1 MMVPPRASQ
10 SWRYSSGTGAISG
23 PLDLARGI
31 EETPGLPRDAS
42 HSRRNAPRKDSPRLD
57 ALLVERDFVESRARA
72 QALIMA
78 GVVRVDGEVITK
90 AGSRIAPD
98 AEVVVES
105 PRQSPFVSRA
115 GEKLDHALDTFG
127 IHVESRDCIDAGA
140 STGGFTDV
148 LLRRGAR
155 RVVAVDVGY
164 GQLDWS
170 LRQDPRV
177 VVMERT
183 NVRYLSGEDLP
194 FSPDLLVADLSF
206 ISLTVALGHLLS
218 TTPSIEEAV
227 VLVKPQFEA
236 GPEHVGRGGL
246 VREAAVRAAVLC
258 GVAEAF
264 ERSGFGA
271 AEVTRSPLPGR
282 RAGNVEYP
290 LRLVRGAETTLN
302 ERRILAAIGDE
313 L

>member
-1 MMVPPRASQ
+1 M
-10 SWRYSSGTGAISG
+10 
-23 PLDLARGI
+23 ARRS
-31 EETPGLPRDAS
+31 EEAPSLPRDAS
-42 HSRRNAPRKDSPRLD
+42 QRNAPRKNSPRLD
-57 ALLVERDFVESRARA
+57 VLLVKQGLVESRARA

-78 GVVRVDGEVITK
+78 GAVRIDGEVITK
-90 AGSRIAPD
+90 AGSRIAPTSG
-98 AEVVVES
+98 VVVED
-105 PRQSPFVSRA
+105 PRENSFVSRA
-115 GEKLDHALDTFG
+115 GEKLDHALGAFG
-127 IHVESRDCIDAGA
+127 IQVEGRDCIDAGA

-148 LLRRGAR
+148 LLRWGAR

-170 LRQDPRV
+170 LRRDQRV

-183 NVRYLSGEDLP
+183 NVRYLSGDELP

-206 ISLTVALGHLLS
+206 ISLAIALGHLLS

-236 GPEHVGRGGL
+236 GQEHVGRGGL
-246 VREAAVRAAVLC
+246 VRDAAVRAAVLR
-258 GVAEAF
+258 GVVEAF
-264 ERSGFGA
+264 ECTGFGA
-271 AEVTRSPLPGR
+271 VEVTPSPVAGR

-290 LRLVRGAETTLN
+290 LRLVRSAETMLD
-302 ERRILAAIGDE
+302 EGRILAVVGHE

>member
-1 MMVPPRASQ
+1 M
-10 SWRYSSGTGAISG
+10 
-23 PLDLARGI
+23 
-31 EETPGLPRDAS
+31 PRDTS
-42 HSRRNAPRKDSPRLD
+42 RSRRNAPRKDSPRLD
-57 ALLVERDFVESRARA
+57 SLLVEKGLVDSRARA
-72 QALIMA
+72 QSLVMSGA
-78 GVVRVDGEVITK
+78 VRVDGDVTTK
-90 AGSRIAPD
+90 AGYRVAPD
-98 AEVVVES
+98 SKVVVES
-105 PRQSPFVSRA
+105 PRESSFVSRA
-115 GEKLDHALDTFG
+115 GEKLDHALGAFG
-127 IHVESRDCIDAGA
+127 IRVEGRDCIDAGA
-140 STGGFTDV
+140 STGGFTEV

-155 RVVAVDVGY
+155 RVAAVDVGY

-170 LRQDPRV
+170 LRQDSRV

-236 GPEHVGRGGL
+236 GPDLVGRGGL
-246 VREAAVRAAVLC
+246 VRDAAVRVAVLRD
-258 GVAEAF
+258 VVEAF
-264 ERSGFGA
+264 ERMGFGA
-271 AEVTRSPLPGR
+271 VEVTRSPVAGR

-290 LRLVRGAETTLN
+290 LRLLRGAETLIDSGW
-302 ERRILAAIGDE
+302 ILALAGEE

>member
-1 MMVPPRASQ
+1 
-10 SWRYSSGTGAISG
+10 
-23 PLDLARGI
+23 LAREI
-31 EETPGLPRDAS
+31 EETIGLPRDTS
-42 HSRRNAPRKDSPRLD
+42 RSRRNAPRKDSPRLD
-57 ALLVERDFVESRARA
+57 SLLVEKGLVDSRARA
-72 QALIMA
+72 QSLVMSGA
-78 GVVRVDGEVITK
+78 VRVDGDVTTK
-90 AGSRIAPD
+90 AGYRVAPD
-98 AEVVVES
+98 SKVVVES
-105 PRQSPFVSRA
+105 PRESSFVSRA
-115 GEKLDHALDTFG
+115 GEKLDHALGAFG
-127 IHVESRDCIDAGA
+127 IRVEGRDCIDAGA

-155 RVVAVDVGY
+155 RVAAVDVGY

-170 LRQDPRV
+170 LRQDSRV

-236 GPEHVGRGGL
+236 GPDLVGRGGL
-246 VREAAVRAAVLC
+246 VRDAAVRAAVLRD
-258 GVAEAF
+258 VVEAF
-264 ERSGFGA
+264 ERMGFGA
-271 AEVTRSPLPGR
+271 VEVTRSPVAGR

-290 LRLVRGAETTLN
+290 LRLLRGAETLIDSGW
-302 ERRILAAIGDE
+302 ILALAGE
-313 L
+313 EH